1 MKKENQT
8 YIYTDENGNPL
19 YKQERYYK
27 GEDKSFYSEKFIDGK
42 WVKGLSEV
50 RRVLYKLPMVIE
62 AIKKAKKVYFVEGEK
77 DVETLIEKGKIATTI
92 AGGANQKW
100 QDSFTDTL
108 KGADVVIIP
117 DNDKAG
123 QEFATMVADSLV
135 GNVNTVKLL
144 DLTKKWKE
152 LKEKGDI
159 TDVFEMVQNDEE
171 VLKQLEELEQ
181 ETPFYMKKIVKEKR
195 EETQKEIKVE
205 ELDILLKVPQGFWCS
220 KEDGVGT
227 YIRKDGKKI
236 KIRILP
242 ILILI
247 KTILKDIDTGEE
259 KVELIFFKRKKW
271 ERIIVDKNIIS
282 NKNNIINLANRGIPV
297 TTQNARDLVD
307 WFYYLEIDNYDDI
320 KIEKTINRMGWINN
334 NIFIPYA
341 SNEVHLS
348 AEPGIMTWLEKY
360 KESKGKIEDW
370 ISNIKEFLFDDES
383 QIIRFL
389 IATRI

>member
-1 MKKENQT
+1 MKKENKI

-42 WVKGLSEV
+42 WIKGLSGV
-50 RRVLYKLPMVIE
+50 RRVLYKLPMIIE
-62 AIKKAKKVYFVEGEK
+62 GIKKAQKVYFVEGEK

-108 KGADVVIIP
+108 KNADVVIIP

-123 QEFATMVADSLV
+123 QEFATRVADSLV
-135 GNVNTVKLL
+135 GNANTVKLL

-181 ETPFYMKKIVKEKR
+181 ETPFYMKKIVKEKG
-195 EETQKEIKVE
+195 EETPKEIKVE
-205 ELDILLKVPQGFWCS
+205 ELDILLKIPQDFWCS

-236 KIRILP
+236 KILP

-247 KTILKDIDTGEE
+247 KTILKDIDIGAE
-259 KVELIFFKRKKW
+259 KIELVFLRRKKW
-271 ERIIVDKNIIS
+271 ESIIVDKNIIS
-282 NKNNIINLANRGIPV
+282 NKNNIINLANKGIPV
-297 TTQNARDLVD
+297 TTQNARDLVN
-307 WFYYLEIDNYDDI
+307 WFYNLEVANYDDI

-334 NIFIPYA
+334 NTFIPYA
-341 SNEVHLS
+341 NNEVHLS

-360 KESKGKIEDW
+360 KESKGNIDNW
-370 ISNIKEFLFDDES
+370 ITNIKEFLLDDES